1 MSFAPDRRS
10 RTRAGI
16 TVIVQSFIATAVL
29 LALYYVVPTPGS
41 IVVGS
46 VACAVVFLGV
56 VGFELRAI
64 VRDPRPVARA
74 VVAMGRVLPLF
85 IVSFA
90 WLYVAISLSDP
101 RTFSEPLTRSGSL
114 YFTITVLS
122 TVGFGD
128 ITPVTDAARL
138 VVAVQMLCD
147 LVVIVVV
154 VKLITGVAKHRVQ
167 QTDAGS
173 DGQGPAD
180 VPEQRTS

>member
-10 RTRAGI
+10 RIRAVI
-16 TVIVQSFIATAVL
+16 TVIVESFIAAVVL

-64 VRDPRPVARA
+64 MKDPRPVARA
-74 VVAMGRVLPLF
+74 VVAMGRLLPLF
-85 IVSFA
+85 IVLFA

-101 RTFSEPLTRSGSL
+101 RTFSEPLTRSSSL

-128 ITPVTDAARL
+128 IAPVTDAARL

-147 LVVIVVV
+147 LVVIVIV

-167 QTDAGS
+167 QTTAGS
-173 DGQGPAD
+173 QQHDPTGSG
-180 VPEQRTS
+180 

>member
-1 MSFAPDRRS
+1 MSFAPDRRT
-10 RTRAGI
+10 RTRALI
-16 TVIVQSFIATAVL
+16 SVIVESFIATAVL

-41 IVVGS
+41 IVLAS

-64 VRDPRPVARA
+64 LKDPRPVPRA

-85 IVSFA
+85 IVMFA
-90 WLYVAISLSDP
+90 WLYVAISVGDP
-101 RTFSEPLTRSGSL
+101 RTFSEPLTRSASL

-128 ITPVTDAARL
+128 ITPLTDAARL
-138 VVAVQMLCD
+138 LVAVQMLCD
-147 LVVIVVV
+147 LVVIVIV

-167 QTDAGS
+167 QTTVGS
-173 DGQGPAD
+173 EKHDPTGSG
-180 VPEQRTS
+180 